1 MIKKNI
7 KSEFLKWFFSIISII
22 FAILINS
29 SNRYLYRYLLISE
42 ICIIFLYSFSI
53 YLMLITIKGKE
64 LIFLGKNAKKE
75 IKFVFWPKKKEIIK
89 TTLIV
94 VFFIFIL
101 GILIWILD
109 TLISGLIAII
119 INKN

>member
-29 SNRYLYRYLLISE
+29 SFAISE

-89 TTLIV
+89 TTIIV

-101 GILIWILD
+101 GLLIWILD